1 MSIWYAYAVGD
12 GQHKNPGSKVRFIGV
27 SCWRTTLKSVTKAG
41 QMINS
46 SASFLLRIYYVIQNY
61 NVFIK
66 NFNNK
71 YKVKTSKFIVEM
83 GNNKEVTTYNTMW
96 KNLR

>member
-1 MSIWYAYAVGD
+1 
-12 GQHKNPGSKVRFIGV
+12 
-27 SCWRTTLKSVTKAG
+27 
-41 QMINS
+41 MINS

-61 NVFIK
+61 NAFIK

-71 YKVKTSKFIVEM
+71 YKVKTFKFIVEM